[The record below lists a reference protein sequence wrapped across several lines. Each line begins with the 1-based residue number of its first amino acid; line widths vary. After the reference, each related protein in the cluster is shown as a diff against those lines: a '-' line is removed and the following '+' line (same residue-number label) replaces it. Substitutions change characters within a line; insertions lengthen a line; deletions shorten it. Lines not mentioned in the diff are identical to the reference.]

1 MLLPVVI
8 RGLLSASGSL
18 FSGTAA
24 GSQTCGPARH
34 GELLW
39 PLSVGQC
46 ARFGSSRAQHRQGG
60 SNVSPRSHLG
70 RCRRHAQDPANLRSA
85 QRRHRCRRRRREGV
99 GPAPLQLL
107 PCNPAPAPLPPAR
120 PTHRR
125 RGGAGSSDRAARGP
139 RSSEPVPVGAGDDA
153 PCVAHLAASTRP
165 VDKGRGGGRRR
176 LAARVAAGRRAARA
190 RITRPAGIAQLARR
204 ARRGGSL
211 RTPASRPPSQ
221 AILACAR
228 WARSCAKASR
238 CAL

>member
-1 MLLPVVI
+1 MRP
-8 RGLLSASGSL
+8 S
-18 FSGTAA
+18 
-24 GSQTCGPARH
+24 
-34 GELLW
+34 
-39 PLSVGQC
+39 
-46 ARFGSSRAQHRQGG
+46 SSRGIVVAIIGWSVRTLWLVKSPAQTRRLQHQPPQ
-60 SNVSPRSHLG
+60 SPRPLP
-70 RCRRHAQDPANLRSA
+70 AQDPANLRSA
-85 QRRHRCRRRRREGV
+85 QRRHRRRRWRREGV

-107 PCNPAPAPLPPAR
+107 PFNPVPAPLPPAR
-120 PTHRR
+120 PAHRR
-125 RGGAGSSDRAARGP
+125 RVGAGSSDRAARGP